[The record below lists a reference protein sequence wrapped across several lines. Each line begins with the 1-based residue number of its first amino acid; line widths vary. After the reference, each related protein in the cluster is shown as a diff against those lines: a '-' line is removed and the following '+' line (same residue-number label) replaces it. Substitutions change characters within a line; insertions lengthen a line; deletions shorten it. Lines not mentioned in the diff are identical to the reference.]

1 MASRRQRAPR
11 VPREARTPRARRIP
25 WLTRRTGALGAL
37 GAATIALFATLVP
50 LQTNLS
56 GTPLAL
62 SFILGAAACGA
73 PLLSLSRPRIAIA
86 VFCVSTFMLSIAV
99 DTTMAISA
107 PWPWSVPALLTFVLL
122 VGVVTFQH
130 GGRLGAFALITGVIS
145 SLLAPLIRPDM
156 VATAASSGSATAD
169 LIVTSSVAVAM
180 YVIAALVAGRVRLGA
195 ELTREREHSALE
207 ESRRALV
214 EERTRIARE
223 LHDVVAH
230 SMSVIQVQASTARYR
245 LPEIGDVAA
254 SEFDDI
260 AATART
266 SLAEMR
272 RMLGVLRTEDQSAEL
287 APQHGIDDIPA
298 LVDSIRRAGVDVG
311 LAIEGG
317 GAASLAMSSVQIAT
331 FRIVQE
337 ALSNAVR
344 HSPGSRVV
352 VRVQVDERSILVR
365 VHNAASSTTS
375 TETGG
380 GYGLR
385 GMRER
390 AELLGGSLSAG
401 PDRDGGWTVE
411 ATLPLLFDVP
421 TTPADPPASPE
432 KEPL

>member
-1 MASRRQRAPR
+1 MARRRPR
-11 VPREARTPRARRIP
+11 PARTPRIARR
-25 WLTRRTGALGAL
+25 TAALVAL
-37 GAATIALFATLVP
+37 CAATIALYATLVP
-50 LQTNLS
+50 LQTTLS
-56 GTPLAL
+56 GTPLPL
-62 SFILGAAACGA
+62 SFILGAAICAA
-73 PLLSLSRPRIAIA
+73 PLLSLTRPRTA
-86 VFCVSTFMLSIAV
+86 VAMFGAAAFLLPLTVDSALAV
-99 DTTMAISA
+99 SA
-107 PWPWSVPALLTFVLL
+107 PWPWSVSALLTFVLFVGLMTFVHGARHGAYAL
-122 VGVVTFQH
+122 V
-130 GGRLGAFALITGVIS
+130 IGVIC
-145 SLLAPLIRPDM
+145 SLTAPLLRPDM
-156 VATAASSGSATAD
+156 VATPGSSASATAV

-180 YVIAALVAGRVRLGA
+180 YLIAALAAGRLRLGA
-195 ELTREREHSALE
+195 ELTRERAHSALE

-272 RMLGVLRTEDQSAEL
+272 RMLGVLRTEDQTAEL
-287 APQHGIDDIPA
+287 APQHGIDDIPR

-317 GAASLAMSSVQIAT
+317 HAVAGADAAVQIAAY
-331 FRIVQE
+331 RIVQE

-344 HSPGSRVV
+344 HSPGARVT
-352 VRVQVDERSILVR
+352 VR
-365 VHNAASSTTS
+365 VHADPAAIRIRVHNEASP
-375 TETGG
+375 ETPSDQSG

-390 AELLGGSLSAG
+390 AELLGGSLRAG
-401 PDRDGGWTVE
+401 PDPDGAWTVD
-411 ATLPLLFDVP
+411 AVLPLTSAP
-421 TTPADPPASPE
+421 STPLPDDPGADLRATD
-432 KEPL
+432 KENT